1 MTGGTD
7 GGTRATTRTGR
18 PLACV
23 VVNPSKPRA
32 TAAVR
37 SLLED
42 ELHEAGYAGPVWLE
56 TSVSEP
62 GTMQARLALA
72 AGASLVVAAGGDGTV
87 RSVAAGLAGTG
98 AQMGIVPLGTA
109 NLAARNLGV
118 PVGDARAAARVV
130 AHGVDL
136 PADLAWVR
144 TEPWSDPGALPDPTP
159 PGDPRGRADS
169 AALTGRAAA
178 APPDSPPAAADPA
191 NPADSR
197 QLSAE
202 AARAVR
208 TIQRATRRP
217 HQWTRPTL
225 GDEHACMVV
234 AGIGFD
240 AGLVASTRP
249 ALKARVGWGAYAL
262 AAMENLGS
270 PRMDL
275 VLSLLDE
282 AGARRVERLRAR
294 NLLVANGGRLPA
306 GITLLPQARTDD
318 GLLDVAAIDTVAGL
332 AGWSS
337 LARQVLPPY
346 AAHYSESGRSLGR
359 VVMRRGGEVA
369 VQLSAPALVEVDGDL
384 LAPTQSMR
392 VRIDPGALLI
402 RRPAA

>member
-169 AALTGRAAA
+169 AA
-178 APPDSPPAAADPA
+178 APPDSPPAAAD
-191 NPADSR
+191 PADSR

-359 VVMRRGGEVA
+359 VVLRRGGEVA

-384 LAPTQSMR
+384 LAPTQGMR

>member
-169 AALTGRAAA
+169 AA
-178 APPDSPPAAADPA
+178 APPDSPPAAAD
-191 NPADSR
+191 PADSR

-262 AAMENLGS
+262 AAMENLSS

-318 GLLDVAAIDTVAGL
+318 GMLDVAAIDTVAGL

-359 VVMRRGGEVA
+359 VALRRGGEVA

>member
-42 ELHEAGYAGPVWLE
+42 ELHEAGYAEPVWLE

-144 TEPWSDPGALPDPTP
+144 TEPWSDPGALPNPAP
-159 PGDPRGRADS
+159 PGDPRWRTDS
-169 AALTGRAAA
+169 PPVTGRAAA
-178 APPDSPPAAADPA
+178 APPDSPPAAAD
-191 NPADSR
+191 PADSR

-262 AAMENLGS
+262 AAMENLSS

-359 VVMRRGGEVA
+359 VALRRGGEVA

>member
-169 AALTGRAAA
+169 AA
-178 APPDSPPAAADPA
+178 APPDSPPAAAD
-191 NPADSR
+191 PADSR

-282 AGARRVERLRAR
+282 AGTRRVERLRAR

-359 VVMRRGGEVA
+359 VALRRGGEVA

>member
-98 AQMGIVPLGTA
+98 AQMGIIPLGTA

-118 PVGDARAAARVV
+118 PVGDTRAAARVV

-159 PGDPRGRADS
+159 PDDPRGRADS
-169 AALTGRAAA
+169 AALTDRAAA
-178 APPDSPPAAADPA
+178 APPDSPPTAAD
-191 NPADSR
+191 PADSR

-262 AAMENLGS
+262 AAMENLSS

-282 AGARRVERLRAR
+282 AGARRFERLRAR

-359 VVMRRGGEVA
+359 VVLRRGGEVA

>member
-169 AALTGRAAA
+169 AA
-178 APPDSPPAAADPA
+178 APPDSPPAAAD
-191 NPADSR
+191 PADSR

-262 AAMENLGS
+262 AAMENLSS

-359 VVMRRGGEVA
+359 VVLRRGGEVA
-369 VQLSAPALVEVDGDL
+369 IRLSAPALVEVDGDQ
-384 LAPTQSMR
+384 LAPTQGMR
-392 VRIDPGALLI
+392 VRLDPGALLI

>member
-159 PGDPRGRADS
+159 PDDPRGRADS
-169 AALTGRAAA
+169 AALTDRAAA
-178 APPDSPPAAADPA
+178 APPDSPPTAAD
-191 NPADSR
+191 PADSR

-262 AAMENLGS
+262 AAMENLSS

-359 VVMRRGGEVA
+359 VMLRRGGEVA

-392 VRIDPGALLI
+392 VRLHPGALLI

>member
-1 MTGGTD
+1 MTGSTD
-7 GGTRATTRTGR
+7 GGTRATTRPGQ

-32 TAAVR
+32 TAVVR
-37 SLLED
+37 GLLER
-42 ELHEAGYAGPVWLE
+42 ELRGAGYAGPVWLE

-72 AGASLVVAAGGDGTV
+72 AGARLVVAAGGDGTV

-118 PVGDARAAARVV
+118 PVGDALAAARVV

-144 TEPWSDPGALPDPTP
+144 TEPWSDPDVLPDPTP

-169 AALTGRAAA
+169 AALTGRSAA
-178 APPDSPPAAADPA
+178 APPDSPPAAAD
-191 NPADSR
+191 PADSR

-262 AAMENLGS
+262 AAMENLSS

-346 AAHYSESGRSLGR
+346 AARYSESGRSLGR
-359 VVMRRGGEVA
+359 VMLRRGGEVA

-384 LAPTQSMR
+384 LVPTRGMR
-392 VRIDPGALLI
+392 VRLDPGALLI

>member
-23 VVNPSKPRA
+23 VVNPSKPRV

-37 SLLED
+37 SLLEG
-42 ELHEAGYAGPVWLE
+42 ELREAGYAGPVWLE

-72 AGASLVVAAGGDGTV
+72 AGARLVVAAGGDGTV

-98 AQMGIVPLGTA
+98 TQMGIVPLGTA

-118 PVGDARAAARVV
+118 PVGDARAAAQVV
-130 AHGVDL
+130 ARGVDL

-144 TEPWSDPGALPDPTP
+144 TEPWSDPDVAPDPALA
-159 PGDPRGRADS
+159 DAPRGRAGS
-169 AALTGRAAA
+169 AALTGPSAA
-178 APPDSPPAAADPA
+178 APPDSPPAPVA
-191 NPADSR
+191 PADSR

-208 TIQRATRRP
+208 TIHRATRRA

-294 NLLVANGGRLPA
+294 NLLVANGGQLPA

-318 GLLDVAAIDTVAGL
+318 GMLDVAAIDTVAGL

-346 AAHYSESGRSLGR
+346 AARYSESGRSLGR
-359 VVMRRGGEVA
+359 VMLRRGGEVA
-369 VQLSAPALVEVDGDL
+369 VRLSAPALVEVDGDL
-384 LAPTQSMR
+384 LAPTQGMR